1 MRINWYP
8 GHMKKTKE
16 LLQDQLGLVDIVV
29 EILDARIPSSSQNPQ
44 ILKIISNKKSLIL
57 LNKSDLAD
65 EAVTVEWLNS
75 FRKQNKTAIAVNSID
90 NKTASKVMLQL
101 QHLYQEKAEQF
112 RKRGRNPRPVRVMIV
127 GVPNVGKSTLINLLA
142 GKKRAQTGDKPG
154 ITKGKQWIK
163 IHSTIE
169 LLDTPG
175 ILWPKFEDE
184 LVGIRLAQTGA
195 IKDEILDIEELGLK
209 LLEDILLL
217 YPQFI
222 RNRYGDLVNKEPI
235 DVMREIALNRG
246 CILRG
251 SEIDVLRVAN
261 ILLDEF
267 RSGKL
272 GRMTLEKP
280 SK

>member
-235 DVMREIALNRG
+235 DVMKEIALNRG

-251 SEIDVLRVAN
+251 SEIDFLRVAN